1 MYLGTLSS
9 RKMTEGAWKQ
19 PGRLLLRE
27 LGPIMKHKLPLAHIY
42 IGLARGIYFYFH
54 WFPVVYIYI

>member
-1 MYLGTLSS
+1 MSKDFAIFKSGF
-9 RKMTEGAWKQ
+9 A
-19 PGRLLLRE
+19 PF

-54 WFPVVYIYI
+54 WFPVVYIYV